1 MLRISTEKKLAP
13 KRDTP
18 ARQTPAHSHTQ
29 ASFETRMNRF
39 SDLLQYFSPYDAIH
53 FKLRAK
59 NLI

>member
-1 MLRISTEKKLAP
+1 
-13 KRDTP
+13 
-18 ARQTPAHSHTQ
+18 
-29 ASFETRMNRF
+29 MNRF